1 MRKKYMQFTTT
12 ITGEQVENFCKSTAD
27 ENPIHNQQH
36 MRELGKEIVV
46 PGLYIFSLIVNFL
59 QKNESLNFNTFRI
72 FFGNIVG
79 INEAIDLGFER
90 SPISESQ
97 RYLYA
102 RTGADCFSLDNSR
115 SFADIRSNGIGMEER
130 GRHVPITYNKEQVH
144 IFRKLLGLSNAAL
157 LSFLFSVSLASPMLI
172 STIRKPVTDV
182 DKEIAML
189 FNKSVYPEG
198 ISPLYQSLEIFRL
211 ENSTILEPEGQVDY
225 WVQLEKEK
233 AGKFYAA
240 NVSCGQSGKVM
251 YNSRYRLVAV
261 PNKVMLRMVRELKNQ
276 GSKKVE
282 EAKTLNSG
290 RTLA

>member
-1 MRKKYMQFTTT
+1 MQFTTT

-36 MRELGKEIVV
+36 MQELGKEIVV

-72 FFGNIVG
+72 YFGNIVG

-97 RYLYA
+97 RYLFA
-102 RTGADCFSLDNSR
+102 RKGSDCFSLDNSR
-115 SFADIRSNGIGMEER
+115 SFADIRPNGIGLEVR
-130 GRHVPITYNKEQVH
+130 GRHIPITYNKEQVH
-144 IFRKLLGLSNAAL
+144 IFRKLIGLSSAAL

-172 STIRKPVTDV
+172 STIRKPVTEV
-182 DKEIAML
+182 DKEIATL

-198 ISPLYQSLEIFRL
+198 TSPLYQSLEIFRL
-211 ENSTILEPEGQVDY
+211 DNSTILAPEGQVDY
-225 WVQLEKEK
+225 WVQFEKEK
-233 AGKFYAA
+233 AGKFYVA
-240 NVSCGQSGKVM
+240 NVSCGQNGKVM

-261 PNKVMLRMVRELKNQ
+261 PNKVMLRMIRELKNQ
-276 GSKKVE
+276 SSKKIE
-282 EAKTLNSG
+282 EVKTLNSG